1 MTAPPPWRKSWLPT
15 SSLQRANFVFHHN
28 PLLGSTFWPVGLW
41 PGLRAGVG
49 AGGLVEEPRDGG
61 SLWGWGQGPT
71 QEDWGPVEI
80 AF

>member
-1 MTAPPPWRKSWLPT
+1 MTTGYVHHRSWDRGEEYGERGERQNNIR
-15 SSLQRANFVFHHN
+15 SAQR
-28 PLLGSTFWPVGLW
+28 
-41 PGLRAGVG
+41 

-71 QEDWGPVEI
+71 QEDWGLVEI

>member
-1 MTAPPPWRKSWLPT
+1 MTTGYMHHRSWDRGEEYGERGER
-15 SSLQRANFVFHHN
+15 QNNIRNAQ
-28 PLLGSTFWPVGLW
+28 
-41 PGLRAGVG
+41 RAGVG

-71 QEDWGPVEI
+71 QEDWGLVEI